1 MRRLPAHVRNGR
13 NRPLSQIVAR
23 SHHAGSGDDEVS
35 EMKAADSAISYLE
48 LLKVAAPETIVVITA
63 LAVLAIGLGTGRVK
77 STATVST
84 AKPAQSANETSTA
97 TGICSAVAALGLAI
111 AIGAILMLPRRTTL
125 FGGMLVITPLTC
137 LFKIICIALAF
148 FMILVTTSEKT
159 LRHPG
164 EYLALVLFATV
175 GLMLLVGSEELL
187 MIFIGLELLGLS
199 LYVMTAFDKTDVRS
213 AEAGLKY
220 FLFGSTSSA
229 FTLFGISL
237 IYGMSGTTRLAAIS
251 EKLATVSVQPLLAVG
266 IVMTLIGFGFKIAA
280 APFHLWAPDAYQGA
294 PVPSSAFIASAS
306 KVASFVVLGKIV
318 LVGFAP
324 FHGSAA
330 WHAMVAGWSPVLAAL
345 AALSIL
351 LGNLVALAQSNVRR
365 LLAYSAVA
373 HAGYTLIGLVSGD
386 RTGFSAALFY
396 ATIYAITLVGAFGV
410 VATVRRETG
419 GDDFSNFAGLSSRS
433 PLLAG
438 CMSVFMLSLAGIPP
452 LAGFFGK
459 FYLFNVALRVG
470 ANHGL
475 LWLVAVALLGS
486 FISLYYY
493 LMVLKAIFV
502 DEPALPAVGRLD
514 RLPTDL
520 LPRATIAVLAAAVLL
535 LGITPQILAAPIL
548 AAVP

>member
-1 MRRLPAHVRNGR
+1 
-13 NRPLSQIVAR
+13 
-23 SHHAGSGDDEVS
+23 
-35 EMKAADSAISYLE
+35 
-48 LLKVAAPETIVVITA
+48 
-63 LAVLAIGLGTGRVK
+63 
-77 STATVST
+77 
-84 AKPAQSANETSTA
+84 
-97 TGICSAVAALGLAI
+97 
-111 AIGAILMLPRRTTL
+111 
-125 FGGMLVITPLTC
+125 
-137 LFKIICIALAF
+137 
-148 FMILVTTSEKT
+148 
-159 LRHPG
+159 
-164 EYLALVLFATV
+164 
-175 GLMLLVGSEELL
+175 
-187 MIFIGLELLGLS
+187 
-199 LYVMTAFDKTDVRS
+199 
-213 AEAGLKY
+213 
-220 FLFGSTSSA
+220 
-229 FTLFGISL
+229 
-237 IYGMSGTTRLAAIS
+237 
-251 EKLATVSVQPLLAVG
+251 
-266 IVMTLIGFGFKIAA
+266 MTLIGFAFKIAA

-318 LVGFAP
+318 LVGFGP

-410 VATVRRETG
+410 VAMVRRETG

-459 FYLFNVALRVG
+459 FYLFSVALRAG

-493 LMVLKAIFV
+493 LMVLKTIFV
-502 DEPALPAVGRLD
+502 DEPVLASSRHVGVPPALLS
-514 RLPTDL
+514 
-520 LPRATIAVLAAAVLL
+520 RATVAVLAATVLL
-535 LGITPQILAAPIL
+535 VGITPGILAAPIL